1 MVTLITSNAS
11 LGEFVAKEFGVES
24 ENVRA
29 VSSAVSLFAH
39 YKEIKRSTFLIDE
52 RNLRYKS
59 SLEELAKANPKLQK
73 AIILDDNNLYDN
85 NGEINVPY
93 LMEMVAVAMKI
104 DVESKDEEETD
115 VKDDNVPKL

>member
-11 LGEFVAKEFGVES
+11 LGEFVAKEFVVES

-29 VSSAVSLFAH
+29 VSSAVSLFVH

-52 RNLRYKS
+52 RNLGYKL
-59 SLEELAKANPKLQK
+59 SLEELAKSNPKLQK
-73 AIILDDNNLYDN
+73 AIILDENRLYDSN
-85 NGEINVPY
+85 DEINVPY
-93 LMEMVAVAMKI
+93 LMEMLAVAIKI

-115 VKDDNVPKL
+115 VKDDNVPK